1 MYGSSSRYNEGQT
14 LWVTTKS
21 RGNKQSVFLNTVVAI
36 TVPYTL
42 ALMREGD
49 DMTMLADATYADAR
63 RWWVVADANPQWFYP
78 MDSFPGQSLRVPT

>member
-1 MYGSSSRYNEGQT
+1 MFGTSSRYAEGQMV
-14 LWVTTKS
+14 WVSTKS

-36 TVPYTL
+36 TVPYTV

-49 DMTMLADATYADAR
+49 NMMMLAGTAYGDPG

-78 MDSFPGQSLRVPT
+78 LDEFPGHTLRVPT